1 VQADE
6 LDVALDELE
15 MRLERLR
22 ALYEQYFLGIEK
34 LEPAVARK
42 DVDRRIWILRRE
54 KIRNTAKRFKLQ
66 TIIQRYNTFQQYWQR
81 ILREIEAGTYR
92 RHVLRAEKQ
101 FGSASLTIAAKKRA
115 GMFRRGEEAAEAR
128 AALRDRASEMPSSVP
143 PSSSAEADMPSSPPP
158 DSSAAVTPP
167 PAPAPKPVTPIVPAA
182 VRPILAP
189 LRLDLGDLHSA
200 GTPQRTAAAAPA
212 RPGPPPKPTRPPGP
226 LAPAAPAQAA
236 PAPRPGPRPPERHQ
250 AAAASVGLSEERV
263 KELHA
268 RLIAAKR
275 ETNDATS
282 VSVDGLARSLREAE
296 KRLKAEHGDRKIE
309 FDVVIKGGKAL
320 VKPIVK

>member
-15 MRLERLR
+15 TRLERLR

-34 LEPAVARK
+34 VEPAVARK
-42 DVDRRIWILRRE
+42 DVDRRIWVLRRE

-115 GMFRRGEEAAEAR
+115 GMFRRGEEAAQAR
-128 AALRDRASEMPSSVP
+128 AALRDGTSEW
-143 PSSSAEADMPSSPPP
+143 PSSPPP
-158 DSSAAVTPP
+158 DWGTESDMPSSLPPDASASSPP
-167 PAPAPKPVTPIVPAA
+167 PHASAPVTTRPAAAAPIVPVP

-189 LRLDLGDLHSA
+189 LQLDLGDLQSG
-200 GTPQRTAAAAPA
+200 GTALPTSTHTPARAAP
-212 RPGPPPKPTRPPGP
+212 PPLPKRAPTP
-226 LAPAAPAQAA
+226 APPAQSA
-236 PAPRPGPRPPERHQ
+236 PVASDAPKMG
-250 AAAASVGLSEERV
+250 GLSDERV
-263 KELHA
+263 KELHS
-268 RLIAAKR
+268 RLIAAKH

-296 KRLKAEHGDRKIE
+296 KRLKAEHGDRTID
-309 FDVVIKGGKAL
+309 FDVVIKGGKAV